1 MQLFKQLFLFLF
13 FAAKCCNWFE
23 YLIRW
28 YLPNKRK
35 VKMLVALT
43 ITGIVL
49 YAILAT
55 VVGRRLER
63 KVQQKVLEMH
73 PELEEVWLS

>member
-1 MQLFKQLFLFLF
+1 M
-13 FAAKCCNWFE
+13 
-23 YLIRW
+23 LI
-28 YLPNKRK
+28 
-35 VKMLVALT
+35 ALT

-73 PELEEVWLS
+73 PELEKVWLS